1 MLYRY
6 FRHSF
11 LTKSDGKYDSKV
23 DCRGLPRNIPSLI
36 LELIHQYWGAAEP
49 DPVSLIN
56 NSLIPCQDSYKIKYQ
71 TVRTHGGRD
80 QRAGILLGE
89 ELHEHESRAE
99 LLPRL

>member
-1 MLYRY
+1 MRGIILKWIAVGYR
-6 FRHSF
+6 
-11 LTKSDGKYDSKV
+11 
-23 DCRGLPRNIPSLI
+23 RNIPNLI

-80 QRAGILLGE
+80 QRAGILQGE
-89 ELHEHESRAE
+89 ELHEHESPSRAE
-99 LLPRL
+99 LPRL